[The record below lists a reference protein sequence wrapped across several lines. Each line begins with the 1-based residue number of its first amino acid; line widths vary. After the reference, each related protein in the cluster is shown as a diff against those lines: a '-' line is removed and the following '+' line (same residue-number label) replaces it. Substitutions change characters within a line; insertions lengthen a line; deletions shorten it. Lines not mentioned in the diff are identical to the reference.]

1 MPSLLAG
8 LSTQGVTAD
17 LAAREESA
25 EQETRGLHLRTSFAL
40 MTGKL
45 ETSDVTGLDWSE
57 STYSRGF
64 ATLRITR
71 QKDTALK
78 ADSLK
83 SSDNHGRELE
93 VTEMAATAGCQTASE
108 TAKKTAA
115 EHSDMTVQNAAETD
129 SDFESATNFLAFFFL
144 PELLCEIGG
153 VFLT

>member
-1 MPSLLAG
+1 MCE
-8 LSTQGVTAD
+8 V
-17 LAAREESA
+17 
-25 EQETRGLHLRTSFAL
+25 
-40 MTGKL
+40 
-45 ETSDVTGLDWSE
+45 
-57 STYSRGF
+57 F

-71 QKDTALK
+71 QKDLALK

-129 SDFESATNFLAFFFL
+129 SDFESATNFLAFFFTRAPL
-144 PELLCEIGG
+144 
-153 VFLT
+153 